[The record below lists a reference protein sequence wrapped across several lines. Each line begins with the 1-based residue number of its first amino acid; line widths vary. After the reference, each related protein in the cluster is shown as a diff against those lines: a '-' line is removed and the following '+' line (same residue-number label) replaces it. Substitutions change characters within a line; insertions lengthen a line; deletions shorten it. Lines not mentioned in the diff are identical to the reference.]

1 MTSERLKENQE
12 NYKQETCANH
22 LLRKA
27 RKEHIWSQ
35 GELAER
41 IGVAKETISR
51 WENGVSR
58 PQPNQL
64 RKLCEAFEREPADL
78 GYTTEHLEAPP
89 IEEDQHSSTP
99 TNENP
104 NKAWEPDVQDEQ
116 LTPSNKT
123 IAAPETA
130 TQPSR
135 MRRRVVTGLA
145 LAGLTAGPLFTW
157 LLTREFKPD
166 QSRPS
171 PTRRWPA
178 ITYDL
183 QRRLASVRVVQ
194 WMLKAGVY
202 DIGPTGVDGI
212 FGPNTQAALI
222 AFQKNHHLQD
232 SGKVDDP
239 TWEQL
244 IIPSRPGSHGY
255 QVIALQER
263 LQALKLLADQSSDG
277 NFGSLTE
284 QAVRSFQRQMHL
296 QESSEA
302 DLNTWCLLVEGRLS

>member
-1 MTSERLKENQE
+1 
-12 NYKQETCANH
+12 
-22 LLRKA
+22 
-27 RKEHIWSQ
+27 
-35 GELAER
+35 
-41 IGVAKETISR
+41 
-51 WENGVSR
+51 
-58 PQPNQL
+58 
-64 RKLCEAFEREPADL
+64 
-78 GYTTEHLEAPP
+78 
-89 IEEDQHSSTP
+89 
-99 TNENP
+99 
-104 NKAWEPDVQDEQ
+104 
-116 LTPSNKT
+116 
-123 IAAPETA
+123 
-130 TQPSR
+130 
-135 MRRRVVTGLA
+135 
-145 LAGLTAGPLFTW
+145 
-157 LLTREFKPD
+157 
-166 QSRPS
+166 
-171 PTRRWPA
+171 
-178 ITYDL
+178 
-183 QRRLASVRVVQ
+183 
-194 WMLKAGVY
+194 MLKAGVY